1 MSRDADEKRPEAV
14 TKAAGLAC
22 ALLGDGTCES
32 IHANIFRVGSE
43 YQGSDMHGLA
53 GEEEGEEDDT
63 GFAFEVPCSALDNN
77 F

>member
-1 MSRDADEKRPEAV
+1 MAVPGSTQARTSAEYAARCMSRDADEKRPEAV

-43 YQGSDMHGLA
+43 YQGSDMH
-53 GEEEGEEDDT
+53 
-63 GFAFEVPCSALDNN
+63 
-77 F
+77 